1 MDKVIRYLPVTYVL
15 NDEGELVSWEV
26 DSPLNINNVINING
40 KPVDDLGVDVEQ
52 ELGDRDDA
60 TISQKV
66 ITEYI
71 NSALYVG
78 KIELHSLDVDN
89 LPNGWIH
96 ADGTKYVIE
105 SDVAQALIGLGEPY
119 LTNWGVVVTNKYVQ
133 VPNLVKATGGVVF
146 MSAGS
151 AYALGSITEKP
162 STTSEL
168 LMLDEDEAQE
178 PYTVYLY
185 DIKNKRFYQ
194 QSSTELI
201 PSGVNIVTE
210 EEYIAG
216 TTPEA
221 QTLSTV
227 VEKPKRTRKK
237 KGE

>member
-15 NDEGELVSWEV
+15 NDEGEVVNWEV
-26 DSPLNINNVINING
+26 DSPLNLNNVINING

-78 KIELHSLDVDN
+78 KIELHSLDADN

-119 LTNWGVVVTNKYVQ
+119 LTNWGVIVTNQYVQ
-133 VPNLVKATGGVVF
+133 VPNLVKTTGGVAF

-151 AYALGSITEKP
+151 AYALGSITEEAKA
-162 STTSEL
+162 STML
-168 LMLDEDEAQE
+168 LQIDEDDVQE
-178 PYTVYLY
+178 PYTVYLH
-185 DIKNKRFYQ
+185 DIRNNKYFQ

-201 PSGVNIVTE
+201 PSGVNIITE

-216 TTPEA
+216 INPVV
-221 QTLSTV
+221 QTLSAV
-227 VEKPKRTRKK
+227 EEKPKRTRKK